1 MIHRFIPNL
10 RTSSSFIKSVPATT
24 FQRPVA
30 NKTTSS
36 TVTSTARLVCRRT
49 FTSDTEQQ
57 QQQAVKSSY
66 TVKKRTFGFGTLLLC
81 TIPFITFGL
90 GTWQVQRLR
99 WKVNLIER
107 LEERMFLDPIPLP
120 RRINQNSL
128 DDYEYR
134 RVKVKGTFRHDQ
146 EMLVGPRTRGDGVV
160 GYFLITP
167 LQREDGSVILVKRGW
182 VASDKKD
189 KAKRPDSMVAG
200 PVEVEGLLRLTEK
213 PNSFTPDND
222 PEGNQ
227 WYWVDLDT
235 MAELSYSQNLLIESV
250 SDRPSYQDHMLIEK
264 GIPIGRS
271 PVVEV
276 RNSHMQ
282 YIITWYALS
291 AATTVMLWTLL
302 RKPPS
307 RPVKI
312 RREP

>member
-1 MIHRFIPNL
+1 MLLHRLLPHL
-10 RTSSSFIKSVPATT
+10 RPRPLMTCVPPSVPRTT
-24 FQRPVA
+24 ALTTVWRR
-30 NKTTSS
+30 TLTTETSS
-36 TVTSTARLVCRRT
+36 TTSG
-49 FTSDTEQQ
+49 
-57 QQQAVKSSY
+57 SY
-66 TVKKRTFGFGTLLLC
+66 TVKKRNET
-81 TIPFITFGL
+81 
-90 GTWQVQRLR
+90 
-99 WKVNLIER
+99 
-107 LEERMFLDPIPLP
+107 
-120 RRINQNSL
+120 SL

-182 VASDKKD
+182 VALDKKD
-189 KAKRPDSMVAG
+189 KRNRPDSLVTG
-200 PVEVEGLLRLTEK
+200 PVEVEGLLRLTEQ

-235 MAELSYSQNLLIESV
+235 MAELSYSQNLLVESV
-250 SDRPSYQDHMLIEK
+250 SDRPSYHDHALIEK

-291 AATTVMLWTLL
+291 AATTVMLWMLL

-307 RPVKI
+307 RPTKI
-312 RREP
+312 KRSVV